1 MAKAK
6 AKASSSAAWNKTETF
21 LSPKGWLISTTYDHQ
36 AGASTIEK
44 STDITK
50 LSDLPTEVQ
59 EALQNGELTIVT
71 V

>member
-1 MAKAK
+1 MAKANIK
-6 AKASSSAAWNKTETF
+6 DAWNKTETF